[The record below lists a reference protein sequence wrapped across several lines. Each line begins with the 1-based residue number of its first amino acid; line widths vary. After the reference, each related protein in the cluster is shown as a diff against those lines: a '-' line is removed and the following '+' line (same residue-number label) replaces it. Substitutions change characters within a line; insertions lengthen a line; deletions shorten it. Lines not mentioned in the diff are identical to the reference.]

1 MRQNEARDESEDGMQ
16 IGPYELAEPVM
27 LAPMAGITDKP
38 FRRLCRGFGAA
49 LAPSEMITSDLSLQ
63 HTRKTVL
70 RADHSGDVGPI
81 SVQIA
86 GSDPA
91 EMAAAA
97 VANVAK
103 GAQIIDINMGCPAKK
118 VCNVLAGSA
127 LMKDEALVSRILQA
141 VVEAVAVPV
150 TLKTRLGWDDEHLNL
165 PTIAQLAEEAGIAAL
180 AVHGRTRTQMYQGEA
195 HYELI
200 AAVKAQSRIPVTVN
214 GDITSPQ
221 KAVQVL
227 QATAA
232 DAVMI
237 GRGAQGAPWL
247 FRDIVGYL
255 RTGELPEALSVAT
268 ISDVI
273 LGHLAEIYDFYGEY
287 MGCRIARK
295 HIGWYIAALP
305 DAKAFRQQVNKVES
319 SSEQWAMMATYLTQQ
334 QAALAAWPSAYR
346 TGTE

>member
-1 MRQNEARDESEDGMQ
+1 MH
-16 IGPYELAEPVM
+16 IGPYELAAPVM

-38 FRRLCRGFGAA
+38 FRRLCREFGAA
-49 LAPSEMITSDLSLQ
+49 LAPSEMITSDQSLQ

-86 GSDPA
+86 GSDP
-91 EMAAAA
+91 EQMAAAA

-127 LMKDEALVSRILQA
+127 LMKDEALVAEILQA
-141 VVEAVAVPV
+141 VVAAVSVPV
-150 TLKTRLGWDDEHLNL
+150 TLKTRLGWDDVHLNV
-165 PTIAQLAEEAGIAAL
+165 PTIAKLAEAAGISAL
-180 AVHGRTRTQMYQGEA
+180 AIHGRTRTQMYQGDA
-195 HYELI
+195 QYELI
-200 AAVKAQSRIPVTVN
+200 AQVKAASSMPVTVN
-214 GDITSPQ
+214 GDITSPK
-221 KAVQVL
+221 KARWVL
-227 QATAA
+227 NATAA

-247 FRDIVGYL
+247 FRDVVGYL
-255 RTGELPEALSVAT
+255 ATGQLPEALSVAT

-273 LGHLAEIYDFYGEY
+273 LGHLAAIYDFYGEY

-295 HIGWYIAALP
+295 HIGWYVAALP
-305 DAKAFRQQVNKVES
+305 DAKAFRQQVNQVDS
-319 SSEQWAMMATYLTQQ
+319 SSEQWAQMAAYLAQQ
-334 QAALAAWPSAYR
+334 RATLAAWPTAYR
-346 TGTE
+346 VGTD

>member
-1 MRQNEARDESEDGMQ
+1 MH

-38 FRRLCRGFGAA
+38 FRRLCREFGAA
-49 LAPSEMITSDLSLQ
+49 LAPSEMITSDQSLQ

-127 LMKDEALVSRILQA
+127 LMKDEALVAQILQA
-141 VVEAVAVPV
+141 VVAAVSVPV
-150 TLKTRLGWDDEHLNL
+150 TLKTRLGWDDVHLNV
-165 PTIAQLAEEAGIAAL
+165 PTIAKLAEEAGIAAL
-180 AVHGRTRTQMYQGEA
+180 AIHGRTRTQMYQGDA
-195 HYELI
+195 QYGLI
-200 AAVKAQSRIPVTVN
+200 AQVKAASSLPVTVN

-221 KAVQVL
+221 KARAVL
-227 QATAA
+227 DATGA

-247 FRDIVGYL
+247 FRDLVGYL
-255 RTGELPEALSVAT
+255 NTGSLPEPLSVAC
-268 ISDVI
+268 IRDVI
-273 LGHLAEIYDFYGEY
+273 LGHLAAIYDFYGEY

-295 HIGWYIAALP
+295 HIGWYVAALP

-319 SSEQWAMMATYLTQQ
+319 SSEQWAQMAAYLTKQ
-334 QAALAAWPSAYR
+334 QATLAEWPTAYR
-346 TGTE
+346 TGTEL